1 MNPDYQHL
9 VNRLKKFIQYEK
21 QVNEIEA
28 GVARKSISEAEAITM
43 LNDLEKNGSMN
54 WPRLKEN
61 DWNELLSV
69 IDMSEKV
76 IKRTTKFQFFLALFE
91 VPVFVIF
98 LFIALH
104 SGWFESNFTV
114 TVSALISFLSAVLM
128 HTYFVLRIHQQS
140 LTALDRL
147 SEKRVGIL
155 FLRIAANANPE
166 NVDAEKLINAGTLMF
181 LGHHVKPADPFSAG
195 DKPGV

>member
-9 VNRLKKFIQYEK
+9 ANRLKKFIQYEK
-21 QVNEIEA
+21 QVTEIEE
-28 GVARKSISEAEAITM
+28 GVVKKRISETDAIAM
-43 LNDLEKNGSMN
+43 LTELEKNGSLN

-61 DWNELLSV
+61 DWSELLSV

-91 VPVFVIF
+91 VPVFIIF
-98 LFIALH
+98 LLLALH
-104 SGWFESNFTV
+104 FGWFKDNFTV
-114 TVSALISFLSAVLM
+114 TISATISFLSAVLM

-140 LTALDRL
+140 ITALDRL